1 MCQHALQLL
10 ILHLYNQESKTGGP
24 VQHHLLPSRCAVRER
39 STYEM
44 TAHVSAARQ
53 IAPITTFTT
62 TQVLFLKAP
71 LGCRTQWSSGSTWL
85 QLSLWTF
92 LEDLFLKYHTFELT
106 ALHCLLAILQG
117 YARHYSALLSTATC
131 A

>member
-1 MCQHALQLL
+1 M
-10 ILHLYNQESKTGGP
+10 
-24 VQHHLLPSRCAVRER
+24 QHHLLPSRCAVRER

-71 LGCRTQWSSGSTWL
+71 LGCRTQWSSGSAWL
-85 QLSLWTF
+85 QSGLYYF
-92 LEDLFLKYHTFELT
+92 LEDHFLEYNT
-106 ALHCLLAILQG
+106 A
-117 YARHYSALLSTATC
+117 
-131 A
+131 